1 MAAIQNEN
9 WRTDANP
16 RNGDTDWQAF
26 LRIGAAP
33 PMVEVTLSRSMEA
46 PCVRHLAS
54 EQESPPTGR
63 VRAGLPWWQWI
74 AVWILAA
81 SGWPLSAA
89 DTNLTARLTF
99 VHDNHATTSFVPSQT
114 VVRRMLDRGIKQH
127 TGHESLAAAW
137 KSLVASRDIVGIKV
151 VSAPGPTSGTRPAVV
166 QAVVESLIEAGH
178 QPGQIILW
186 DKSAFDLENAGFTAL
201 ATRLGIRCTNAV
213 DAGWDSAHFYENSL
227 LGQPVFGDLEY
238 GQKGDGIG
246 RKSHVTQLVSKE
258 ITRVISIAPTLNHNL
273 TAVHGHLHSLALGS
287 VDNTLRFA
295 GHGPTLSEVIP
306 ELFALPEVGDK
317 LVLCITDALICQYRG
332 EERALLH
339 YAVALNE
346 LRFGRDPVAL
356 DVITWG
362 DIERARR
369 ANPTYGEKT
378 TSTELF
384 QNAELLEL
392 GVANTN
398 RITIH
403 HE

>member
-1 MAAIQNEN
+1 MA
-9 WRTDANP
+9 RRMGRLDS
-16 RNGDTDWQAF
+16 GG
-26 LRIGAAP
+26 LRGP
-33 PMVEVTLSRSMEA
+33 P
-46 PCVRHLAS
+46 
-54 EQESPPTGR
+54 
-63 VRAGLPWWQWI
+63 
-74 AVWILAA
+74 
-81 SGWPLSAA
+81 SAA

-99 VHDNHATTSFVPSQT
+99 IHDNDATASFVPAPA
-114 VVRRMLDRGIKQH
+114 VVRRMVDRGIKQH
-127 TGHESLAAAW
+127 TGHAALAPAW
-137 KSLVASRDIVGIKV
+137 KSLVASQDIVGIKV
-151 VSAPGPTSGTRPAVV
+151 ISAPGPTSGTRPAVV

-178 QPGQIILW
+178 PPGQIILW
-186 DKSAFDLENAGFTAL
+186 DKSALDLENAGFPAL
-201 ATRLGIRCTNAV
+201 ATRLGIRCTNSIG
-213 DAGWDSAHFYENSL
+213 AGWDSAHFYENPL
-227 LGQPVFGDLEY
+227 LGRPLIGDLEY
-238 GQKGDGIG
+238 GQTGDTVG
-246 RKSHVTQLVSKE
+246 RKSYVTRLLSKE

-273 TAVHGHLHSLALGS
+273 TAVHGHLQSLALGG

-356 DVITWG
+356 DVTTWG

-369 ANPTYGEKT
+369 ANPTYGERIT
-378 TSTELF
+378 PTDLF

-398 RITIH
+398 RITIQRD
-403 HE
+403 